1 MAGRNIIWCQTSDA
15 SVLARVRGKKYTHV
29 IIAALHLHCEGGKW
43 VMYLN
48 NTRVDQVGKPFWDAV
63 EQLQKDGVT
72 VTALLGGA
80 GGGNWSCITQ
90 DPSQAIS
97 ALKPLVNTYPL
108 QGFDLDWEY
117 SDFDP
122 NAPGFDAKFL
132 ATFTAQLAKVRSGL
146 VITHAPIPSQL
157 PSYTSDIWNFLRTSL
172 AWINVQWYG
181 NNLLQVYTDFVSG
194 RTSGAPVDPS
204 RVVAG
209 STVVRQSGVGY
220 TDLCQL
226 MSMVTTLL
234 KQSGIGQKFGGV
246 AGWEFTQ
253 TIGSQDPKVS
263 NWDTCIAAALNGQT
277 QCAACK

>member
-1 MAGRNIIWCQTSDA
+1 MPSRNIIWCQTSDA
-15 SVLARVRGKKYTHV
+15 SVLAKVRGKKYTHV
-29 IIAALHLHCEGGKW
+29 IIAALHLHCEGGKY

-48 NTRVDQVGKPFWDAV
+48 DTRVDQIGKPFWDTV
-63 EQLQKDGVT
+63 ELLQKDGVT

-97 ALKPLVNTYPL
+97 AMKPLVNTYPF

-117 SDFDP
+117 SEYDP
-122 NAPGFDAKFL
+122 NAPSYDAKFM
-132 ATFTAQLAKVRSGL
+132 ATYTSQLAKMRQGL
-146 VITHAPIPSQL
+146 VITHAPTTDLL
-157 PSYTSDIWNFLRTSL
+157 PTYTADIWKFLATSL
-172 AWINVQWYG
+172 SWINVQWYG

-194 RTSGAPVDPS
+194 RTSGAPVDPT

-209 STVVRQSGVGY
+209 AAVVRQVGVGY

-226 MSMVTTLL
+226 MSMVTTL
-234 KQSGIGQKFGGV
+234 QQRSGIGQKFGGV

-253 TIGSQDPKVS
+253 TLNSTDPKVS
-263 NWDTCIAAALNGQT
+263 NWDTCIAAALQGQT
-277 QCAACK
+277 KCVACK